1 MGAFDASQTPV
12 KKKSASKRIYRA
24 REPYKNIKSTC
35 VK

>member
-12 KKKSASKRIYRA
+12 EEKSASKRIYRV
-24 REPYKNIKSTC
+24 REPYNNTKSTC